1 MDSWFGSCWLL
12 LVVVGCFW
20 LLLVVVGCC
29 WLLLVVVGCCWS
41 WWLLL
46 WLLWLL
52 WWWFFFSFSFS
63 VSFSCYFSFSFAF
76 CFLLFAFFCFFVF
89 AICFCD
95 LFIGSVLSLFGCL
108 TFQNDIMQLFSSFHC
123 SGNITGKPFPPGTG
137 RQLTGKANDQ
147 HSSSHPGTRQN
158 LAGPPDSQ
166 HELLEI
172 GAASAGCEIQRAL
185 CRDRDKPWKKYA
197 LVFTRQSLS
206 EINLVSSFLLKV
218 VPGEAFVCFCNS

>member
-1 MDSWFGSCWLL
+1 VVVVVLFFLSLFLFLFLVIFLFLL
-12 LVVVGCFW
+12 L
-20 LLLVVVGCC
+20 
-29 WLLLVVVGCCWS
+29 
-41 WWLLL
+41 
-46 WLLWLL
+46 
-52 WWWFFFSFSFS
+52 
-63 VSFSCYFSFSFAF
+63 FAF
-76 CFLLFAFFCFFVF
+76 CFLLFFVFFVF